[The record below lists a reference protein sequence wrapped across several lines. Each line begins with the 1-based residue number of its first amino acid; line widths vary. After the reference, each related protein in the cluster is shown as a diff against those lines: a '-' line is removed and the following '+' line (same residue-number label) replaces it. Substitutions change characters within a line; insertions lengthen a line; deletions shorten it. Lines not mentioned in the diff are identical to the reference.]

1 MADGIRI
8 EPRPGVDIHPD
19 GMIVVVDH
27 ARPYPPPADGTPLE
41 DVLPLCPVCR
51 VQHFSKAYHI
61 QLRAGTAI
69 VSTEIWGQLQLL
81 RTPSGDP
88 DNPFVFVNAVT
99 DPPTQSIDPWSNRPP
114 ELLEKFVMPIVT
126 RSD

>member
-1 MADGIRI
+1 MATGLRI
-8 EPRPGVDIHPD
+8 EPKPHVNVHPD

-27 ARPYPPPADGTPLE
+27 ARPYPPPATGEALE
-41 DVLPLCPVCR
+41 DVLPICPICR

-69 VSTEIWGQLQLL
+69 VSKEIWKQMELL

-88 DNPFVFVNAVT
+88 DNPFVFLNSVD
-99 DPPTQSIDPWSNRPP
+99 DPPTQSIDPHSNRPP
-114 ELLEKFVMPIVT
+114 ELLEKFVMPIIT